1 LISAAET
8 QIPELSSVS
17 SQAPVAAAP
26 EDSPAPPPSAA
37 ANDSPPPATPDAKAK
52 AVPPVLPLQFRLV
65 TDRHE
70 VWLSADGK
78 VWREQ

>member
-1 LISAAET
+1 MTAAASQASMNTAAE
-8 QIPELSSVS
+8 IESKE
-17 SQAPVAAAP
+17 VA
-26 EDSPAPPPSAA
+26 
-37 ANDSPPPATPDAKAK
+37 SPPPTGASTTPASAAKAK
-52 AVPPVLPLQFRLV
+52 APAPTPATLFRLV